1 MLGTGGGAPPGESCL
16 DGKPG
21 RPLGRS
27 GALLRP
33 PAGVPGSLGGPPL
46 GLPPPPK
53 GLGPPDRPPGGRM
66 GPRLGPE
73 SDREQNGKI
82 NYEIAQNFLCCLS
95 LFCIFFFF
103 FFYHWSLCSLQISV
117 LASHPQTGL
126 LSQQEP
132 HHHILL
138 LLPRLLLPH
147 HLLLL
152 WVLIEKN
159 KQILS

>member
-53 GLGPPDRPPGGRM
+53 GLGPPPPKGLGPPDRPPGGRM

-103 FFYHWSLCSLQISV
+103 FFTIGVSV
-117 LASHPQTGL
+117 RCRSQFWHPTRKQAS
-126 LSQQEP
+126 
-132 HHHILL
+132 
-138 LLPRLLLPH
+138 
-147 HLLLL
+147 
-152 WVLIEKN
+152 
-159 KQILS
+159 